1 MNQPDLAMIDS
12 NIPMYAA
19 GQEHHYRL
27 PCRRVLEQ
35 ILNGELNAA
44 TNVEVH
50 QEILHRYLALGQP
63 DRAREVSED
72 FQALVPNVLP
82 VTIQELMR
90 SRELSIK
97 YPGLPSRDLVHL
109 AVMLSNGID
118 TIVSA
123 DRHFDN
129 LSEIKRL
136 DPMQL
141 GAL

>member
-1 MNQPDLAMIDS
+1 MNLPDLVMIDS

-19 GQEHHYRL
+19 GQEHRYRL
-27 PCRRVLEQ
+27 PCRQVLER

-50 QEILHRYLALGQP
+50 QEILYRYLALGQP
-63 DRAREVSED
+63 ARARQVSED
-72 FQALVPNVLP
+72 FQDLVPDVLP
-82 VTIQELMR
+82 VTVAEIAR

-118 TIVSA
+118 TIISA
-123 DRHFDN
+123 DRHFDG
-129 LSEIKRL
+129 LSGIKRL
-136 DPMQL
+136 DPLQL
-141 GAL
+141 ASL